1 MARRSG
7 SLMSFVAPI
16 LIAATAAF
24 AAACGQG
31 GDAPGS
37 NADLGPEY
45 AQSVVPTA
53 SPFEDGSVTERDV
66 EEVAAID
73 QPTAEADALATDDE
87 SQATAAAEQAADASE
102 GEADNATQ
110 AADPL
115 AGRIAYVTPDL
126 KIKTVNPDGTDDRL
140 LTRGAGRYSW
150 PTWAPDGATIA
161 YPAVVGEGVAV
172 AIDLL
177 ATVDGTEGDEVLY
190 RGDPDYAG
198 ILVAPNLPHYMV
210 WSPDGEKLA
219 LITGGE
225 AGLEVYVDDLQDE
238 AGPEHVASQAPV
250 YFSWSHTSRYLLVH
264 RGGRHVLVD
273 TEPEFETADLPP
285 FAAGYR
291 VPAWWPSNELM
302 TLIERNDQTGVYGVH
317 FRDLYGETRF
327 IIGASPR
334 TAYLWS
340 PDGEWLAVGRGI
352 DPRVPAYDEVIFVS
366 PEGEKRATTIDERV
380 IAFAWSPDGSKLAY
394 VTVTGSQ
401 LVWGWNV
408 MDMVTGSKR
417 RLAEFVASE
426 DMRVWLQFFDQFVY
440 SHGIW
445 SPDSRAIVFTG
456 SVAGSGVGASVGLQ
470 QQDQV
475 IVLTVGELPTLNVI
489 GEGRLAFW
497 SPK

>member
-1 MARRSG
+1 MLRSRPG
-7 SLMSFVAPI
+7 TVAPE
-16 LIAATAAF
+16 AAQTATATSAPE
-24 AAACGQG
+24 ADRA
-31 GDAPGS
+31 DPGS
-37 NADLGPEY
+37 D
-45 AQSVVPTA
+45 
-53 SPFEDGSVTERDV
+53 
-66 EEVAAID
+66 
-73 QPTAEADALATDDE
+73 ADAMAAVDE
-87 SQATAAAEQAADASE
+87 PTSETEEPEPNEASE
-102 GEADNATQ
+102 ERGESPDQ
-110 AADPL
+110 L

-126 KIKTVNPDGTDDRL
+126 KIRTVNPDGTDDRL
-140 LTRGAGRYSW
+140 LTRGSGRYSW

-161 YPAVVGEGVAV
+161 YPAVIGEGAS
-172 AIDLL
+172 ASIDLL
-177 ATVDGTEGDEVLY
+177 AAVDGAAEETVLY
-190 RGDPDYAG
+190 RGDPRYAG
-198 ILVAPNLPHYMV
+198 ILVAPNLPHYTV

-238 AGPEHVASQAPV
+238 AGPVHVASQAPV
-250 YFSWSHTSRYLLVH
+250 YFSWSQTSRYLLVH

-273 TEPEFETADLPP
+273 TEPEIVTTNLAPY
-285 FAAGYR
+285 AAGYR
-291 VPAWWPSNELM
+291 VPAWWPSNDLM
-302 TLIERNDQTGVYGVH
+302 TLIERDDQTGIYGVH
-317 FRDLYGETRF
+317 FRDLNDDTRL
-327 IIGASPR
+327 IVGASPR

-366 PEGEKRATTIDERV
+366 PEGEKHPATISETV

-394 VTVTGSQ
+394 VTVTSTE

-408 MDMVTGSKR
+408 LDVETGTTT

-445 SPDSRAIVFTG
+445 SPDSRAIVFSG
-456 SVAGSGVGASVGLQ
+456 SVAGSGVGAATGVQ
-470 QQDQV
+470 QQDQI
-475 IVLTVGELPTLNVI
+475 IVLTVGELPTLNAI